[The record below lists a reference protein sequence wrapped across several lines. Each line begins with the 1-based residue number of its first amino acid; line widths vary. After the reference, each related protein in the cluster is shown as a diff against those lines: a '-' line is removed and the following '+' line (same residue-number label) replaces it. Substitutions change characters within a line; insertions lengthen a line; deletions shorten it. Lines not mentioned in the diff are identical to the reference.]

1 MELNMKKMVNLRMAL
16 GLMFVFAVAGCKA
29 PPKMTDD
36 TIVSSTV
43 DGVTLSHRYAVQ
55 PPAQFSP
62 VNEAYRALYPA
73 SIMTRPSFG
82 GKVVDT
88 LKSGETYT
96 VIGQVENNWLALGE
110 SAQAAD
116 EAQPETATADD
127 KKAQQPAAQPAVQ
140 LIGYVPF
147 RAVVKSALYE
157 QTIKADQPKRRARAS
172 SKKKTCV
179 AVDGDSK
186 ACQNSNSGTWI
197 IN

>member
-110 SAQAAD
+110 QAQAAY
-116 EAQPETATADD
+116 EVQPEAAAADD